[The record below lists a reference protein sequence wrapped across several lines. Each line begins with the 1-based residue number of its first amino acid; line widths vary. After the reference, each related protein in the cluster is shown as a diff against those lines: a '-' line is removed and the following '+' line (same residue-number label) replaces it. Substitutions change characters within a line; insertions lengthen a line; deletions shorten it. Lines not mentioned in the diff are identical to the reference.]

1 MCRSDT
7 ESLVDELGDSSSDE
21 EDQKTNAIESAVNV
35 FAACD
40 KLGQNIEHF
49 KQEARRYLKGLYEL
63 HARGGDSL
71 AILGQSSLN
80 TGAILKDEACT
91 WLNLIHRRLS
101 ARQRIRRPWFL
112 EFTRDIPKELYLAHK
127 RALSTTSNHDLKHN
141 IYMDGNHKGFVIS
154 LTTLT
159 SILYM
164 FRTLT
169 GKEVREVKG
178 YLTKNIPGKGKAKLL
193 VSGVKDF
200 ALV

>member
-1 MCRSDT
+1 ML
-7 ESLVDELGDSSSDE
+7 E
-21 EDQKTNAIESAVNV
+21 K
-35 FAACD
+35 
-40 KLGQNIEHF
+40 
-49 KQEARRYLKGLYEL
+49 
-63 HARGGDSL
+63 GDSL
-71 AILGQSSLN
+71 AILGESFLN
-80 TGAILKDEACT
+80 NGTILKDEACT

>member
-1 MCRSDT
+1 M
-7 ESLVDELGDSSSDE
+7 
-21 EDQKTNAIESAVNV
+21 
-35 FAACD
+35 
-40 KLGQNIEHF
+40 
-49 KQEARRYLKGLYEL
+49 
-63 HARGGDSL
+63 
-71 AILGQSSLN
+71 
-80 TGAILKDEACT
+80 
-91 WLNLIHRRLS
+91 S

-112 EFTRDIPKELYLAHK
+112 EFTQDIPKELYLAHK

-193 VSGVKDF
+193 VSGVNDF